1 MSCAQIS
8 IQEYI
13 LTKSYTPMNKISTD
27 VDSSCTK
34 TMSADTSENRTREEM
49 VAMKLL
55 PESNEKDVES
65 DYINTNNPSLFQC
78 KCTQSPCRCYLNKVG
93 ISINNVSPK
102 DLDSSYDDSKSKDN
116 FTSITLAD
124 YFDALTKQSN
134 KFRGTS
140 YSLLPREIISHYQMS
155 RNKSHLSTSISTSSK
170 QQFDADHNSK
180 SVHEQINS
188 NSDNNNNNN
197 NNNRSS
203 NYSSSTS
210 NNDSNEP
217 SFPVDYFN
225 YLKKRREFLTD
236 RLLSRYTELIK
247 LLNEE
252 LELTGYPPANY
263 LQHTHAYYEALE
275 AFKKIHGDDLS
286 DQIYEMITNNDS
298 GLRLKN
304 KGRHAKSTNFIP
316 MRGSRLQETSFM
328 LSPRIMRRASIKLS
342 SSVNCLLKTSHSS
355 LFIEDLCNQHH
366 GQSMNCD
373 EDSSSQI
380 LEDPNNSIN
389 FIKDNHND
397 TTNLIA
403 PTKKLVKE
411 STIMQKLNKSIPL
424 AFKSRFTTNL
434 VKSNYDI
441 HTSASSPSLCDSGIF
456 LRQTVETTTTKTTV
470 ETTTGAQFSSS
481 PPSSVST
488 VLTNTTQ
495 PLSSQSNNIITI
507 INPKEEICNPYNFKD
522 IQQAISWLEVEL
534 NAVKNIMLANM
545 KCADENKKNKAS
557 RKAYKL
563 AAKRNQET
571 ITNLENQIHGLQ
583 MYTQKRELFK
593 CSKYEN
599 TSICNS
605 DHYSTNQS
613 LLKVSSSSLSSP
625 LCSCSPSSSLLSNER
640 RSIDQPTNEIP
651 SKINIFKKYSEEF
664 NHSSITHFSVKDLL
678 FMQKDVDDE
687 KISRPVISY
696 HSNQRNLPQ
705 TSLQHTQLNNTK
717 TVNVNVEALKLLS
730 PSVSSKFLQSNK
742 IQDSSTGT
750 QKTMVSLKETTT
762 LPKDF
767 FNGGNDNNYENLS
780 EYEHQRDNNY
790 TTTTKSSSPVP
801 SSLLDMEES
810 QSYNTTVSTT
820 TRSFSDIGTQTINHD
835 TFDSYNK
842 NDNNNNIGLD
852 TSPNN
857 RLLLNGNH
865 TQDVYCG
872 SDQSSEMNSYHGSPS
887 YYQLSSDSSHKLKSN
902 CHQHQELSSSTKK
915 SFLNEN
921 KFQPAS
927 KQLNESQNSLLHLTK
942 SYRSPTLSS
951 FSSWSSTH
959 SLCSVNLIGQRES
972 AENNGSDTMPVN
984 KVLQSSHSTH
994 NIRSTPQKTLVDVE
1008 LNNHKSNH
1016 QIQSNGIKVPTS
1028 QTNYYLPIHQLH
1040 KNTNSTKNNISLH
1053 YLSCEQVQS
1062 PAFVNKTSKTS
1073 YYSPVSQNRS
1083 GQSIRKVIDYRNA
1096 LYSGFKRQNKGLH
1109 VTSSTLN
1116 LCQTPTDSPNHRRS
1130 GNHST
1135 RIIER
1140 ANL

>member
-1 MSCAQIS
+1 M
-8 IQEYI
+8 Y
-13 LTKSYTPMNKISTD
+13 
-27 VDSSCTK
+27 
-34 TMSADTSENRTREEM
+34 
-49 VAMKLL
+49 MK
-55 PESNEKDVES
+55 
-65 DYINTNNPSLFQC
+65 
-78 KCTQSPCRCYLNKVG
+78 
-93 ISINNVSPK
+93 
-102 DLDSSYDDSKSKDN
+102 
-116 FTSITLAD
+116 
-124 YFDALTKQSN
+124 
-134 KFRGTS
+134 
-140 YSLLPREIISHYQMS
+140 
-155 RNKSHLSTSISTSSK
+155 
-170 QQFDADHNSK
+170 
-180 SVHEQINS
+180 
-188 NSDNNNNNN
+188 
-197 NNNRSS
+197 
-203 NYSSSTS
+203 
-210 NNDSNEP
+210 
-217 SFPVDYFN
+217 
-225 YLKKRREFLTD
+225 
-236 RLLSRYTELIK
+236 
-247 LLNEE
+247 
-252 LELTGYPPANY
+252 ELTGYPPANY

>member
-13 LTKSYTPMNKISTD
+13 LTKSYIPMNKISTD
-27 VDSSCTK
+27 IDNSCTK
-34 TMSADTSENRTREEM
+34 IIPDISENRTREK
-49 VAMKLL
+49 VIDMKLL
-55 PESNEKDVES
+55 PESNKEDVES
-65 DYINTNNPSLFQC
+65 DYINTNNPNLFQC

-93 ISINNVSPK
+93 ISMDNVSSK
-102 DLDSSYDDSKSKDN
+102 DLDSSFDDSRN
-116 FTSITLAD
+116 TD
-124 YFDALTKQSN
+124 YFDALTKQPKS
-134 KFRGTS
+134 FRGTS
-140 YSLLPREIISHYQMS
+140 YSLLPREIISHYQMP
-155 RNKSHLSTSISTSSK
+155 RNQSHLSTSSISTSLK
-170 QQFDADHNSK
+170 QQFDSDHNNK
-180 SVHEQINS
+180 SVNEQIN
-188 NSDNNNNNN
+188 NSDNNNNN
-197 NNNRSS
+197 RIS

-217 SFPVDYFN
+217 FPVDYFN

-286 DQIYEMITNNDS
+286 DHIYDMITNNDS
-298 GLRLKN
+298 GLRLQN

-316 MRGSRLQETSFM
+316 VRGSRLQETSFM

-355 LFIEDLCNQHH
+355 LFIEDLCNQNH
-366 GQSMNCD
+366 GQSMPCD
-373 EDSSSQI
+373 EDNSSQI
-380 LEDPNNSIN
+380 LEDQNNSIH

-397 TTNLIA
+397 TTNSIA
-403 PTKKLVKE
+403 PTKKLIKE
-411 STIMQKLNKSIPL
+411 SSIMQKLNKSIPL

-434 VKSNYDI
+434 VKSNYDM
-441 HTSASSPSLCDSGIF
+441 HTYASSPSLCDSGIF
-456 LRQTVETTTTKTTV
+456 LRQTIETTTTKTTL
-470 ETTTGAQFSSS
+470 ETTTDPQFSSS
-481 PPSSVST
+481 PPSSVSA

-495 PLSSQSNNIITI
+495 PLSSQSNKIIAV

-599 TSICNS
+599 TSLCNS
-605 DHYSTNQS
+605 DHHSTSQS

-625 LCSCSPSSSLLSNER
+625 LCSCSPSSSLLSSER
-640 RSIDQPTNEIP
+640 RSIDQSTNEIP
-651 SKINIFKKYSEEF
+651 SKINILKKYSEKF
-664 NHSSITHFSVKDLL
+664 SNSSITHFSVKDL
-678 FMQKDVDDE
+678 FTQKDIGDG

-705 TSLQHTQLNNTK
+705 NSLQHTQMNNTK
-717 TVNVNVEALKLLS
+717 TVNANVEALKLLS

-742 IQDSSTGT
+742 VQDNSTGT
-750 QKTMVSLKETTT
+750 QQTMVSLKETTT
-762 LPKDF
+762 LTTDF
-767 FNGGNDNNYENLS
+767 VNGENDNNYENLS

-790 TTTTKSSSPVP
+790 TTTTKSSSSPVS

-820 TRSFSDIGTQTINHD
+820 TKSFSDIGIQTINHD
-835 TFDSYNK
+835 TFDGYHK
-842 NDNNNNIGLD
+842 NGNDNNIGLD

-857 RLLLNGNH
+857 QLLLNGNY
-865 TQDVYCG
+865 TQDIYHG
-872 SDQSSEMNSYHGSPS
+872 SDQSSEMNFYHDSPS
-887 YYQLSSDSSHKLKSN
+887 HYQLSSDSSYKLKSN
-902 CHQHQELSSSTKK
+902 RYQHQELSFNTKK
-915 SFLNEN
+915 SFSNGN
-921 KFQPAS
+921 KFQLTP
-927 KQLNESQNSLLHLTK
+927 KQLNESQNSLLPLTK
-942 SYRSPTLSS
+942 PYRSPTISS

-959 SLCSVNLIGQRES
+959 SLCSVNLIGQREF
-972 AENNGSDTMPVN
+972 AENNVSDIMPVK

-994 NIRSTPQKTLVDVE
+994 NIRSIPQKTLVDVD

-1028 QTNYYLPIHQLH
+1028 QTNYYLPIQQVQ
-1040 KNTNSTKNNISLH
+1040 KNTNSTKNNSNLH
-1053 YLSCEQVQS
+1053 YVSCEQVQS
-1062 PAFVNKTSKTS
+1062 PDYVNKTSKTC

-1083 GQSIRKVIDYRNA
+1083 GQSIRKVIDYRNP
-1096 LYSGFKRQNKGLH
+1096 LYPGFKRQNKGLD
-1109 VTSSTLN
+1109 VTSSTVN
-1116 LCQTPTDSPNHRRS
+1116 LFQTPTDSPNHRRS
-1130 GNHST
+1130 GNHPD

-1140 ANL
+1140 AKL

>member
-1 MSCAQIS
+1 MSCAKIG

-34 TMSADTSENRTREEM
+34 IIPDISENRKREK
-49 VAMKLL
+49 VVDMKLL

-65 DYINTNNPSLFQC
+65 DYINTNSPNLFQC

-93 ISINNVSPK
+93 TSMDNVSPK
-102 DLDSSYDDSKSKDN
+102 DLDSSLDDSRNKDN

-124 YFDALTKQSN
+124 YFDALTKQPKS
-134 KFRGTS
+134 FRGTS
-140 YSLLPREIISHYQMS
+140 YSLLPREIISHYQMP
-155 RNKSHLSTSISTSSK
+155 RNQSHLSTSSISTSSK
-170 QQFDADHNSK
+170 QQFDADHNNK
-180 SVHEQINS
+180 SANEQINN
-188 NSDNNNNNN
+188 NSDNNNNN
-197 NNNRSS
+197 RIS

-236 RLLSRYTELIK
+236 RLLSRYTELIN

-286 DQIYEMITNNDS
+286 DQIYDMITNNDS

-316 MRGSRLQETSFM
+316 VRGSRLQETSFM

-366 GQSMNCD
+366 GQSMPCD
-373 EDSSSQI
+373 EDNSSQI
-380 LEDPNNSIN
+380 LEDQNNSIH

-397 TTNLIA
+397 TTNSIA
-403 PTKKLVKE
+403 PTKKLIKE
-411 STIMQKLNKSIPL
+411 GTIMQKLNKSIPL
-424 AFKSRFTTNL
+424 SLKSRFTTNL
-434 VKSNYDI
+434 VKSNYDM

-456 LRQTVETTTTKTTV
+456 LRQTIETTTTKTTV
-470 ETTTGAQFSSS
+470 ETTTDAQFSPS

-488 VLTNTTQ
+488 ILTNTTQ
-495 PLSSQSNNIITI
+495 PLSSQSNKIIAV

-605 DHYSTNQS
+605 DHYSTGQS
-613 LLKVSSSSLSSP
+613 LLKVSSSSLSSQ
-625 LCSCSPSSSLLSNER
+625 LCSCSPSSSLLPSER
-640 RSIDQPTNEIP
+640 RSIDQSTNEIP
-651 SKINIFKKYSEEF
+651 SKINILKKYSEKF
-664 NHSSITHFSVKDLL
+664 NHSSITHSSVKDLL
-678 FMQKDVDDE
+678 FTQRDVDDG

-705 TSLQHTQLNNTK
+705 NSLQHTQLNNTK
-717 TVNVNVEALKLLS
+717 TVNANVEALKLLS
-730 PSVSSKFLQSNK
+730 PSVSLKFLQNNK
-742 IQDSSTGT
+742 VQNNSTGT
-750 QKTMVSLKETTT
+750 QQTMVSLKETTT
-762 LPKDF
+762 LTTDF
-767 FNGGNDNNYENLS
+767 VNGENDNNYENLS

-790 TTTTKSSSPVP
+790 TTTTKSSSSPVP

-810 QSYNTTVSTT
+810 QSYNTAVSTT
-820 TRSFSDIGTQTINHD
+820 SKSFSDIGTQTVNHD
-835 TFDSYNK
+835 TFDGYNK
-842 NDNNNNIGLD
+842 NGSNSNNIGLN

-857 RLLLNGNH
+857 QSLLNGNY
-865 TQDVYCG
+865 TQDIYRG
-872 SDQSSEMNSYHGSPS
+872 SDQSSEMNSYYGSPS
-887 YYQLSSDSSHKLKSN
+887 HYQLSSDSSHNLKSN
-902 CHQHQELSSSTKK
+902 CHQHQELSFNAKK
-915 SFLNEN
+915 SFLNGN
-921 KFQPAS
+921 KFQLAP
-927 KQLNESQNSLLHLTK
+927 KQLNGSQNSLLHLTK
-942 SYRSPTLSS
+942 SCRSPTLSS

-959 SLCSVNLIGQRES
+959 SLCSVNLIGQREF
-972 AENNGSDTMPVN
+972 AENNGSDTMPVK

-1016 QIQSNGIKVPTS
+1016 QIQSNEIKVPTS
-1028 QTNYYLPIHQLH
+1028 QTNYYLPIHQLQ
-1040 KNTNSTKNNISLH
+1040 KNTNSTKNNSSLH

-1062 PAFVNKTSKTS
+1062 PDFVNKTSKTC

-1083 GQSIRKVIDYRNA
+1083 GQSIRKVIDYRNP
-1096 LYSGFKRQNKGLH
+1096 LYPGFKRQNKGLH
-1109 VTSSTLN
+1109 VTSSTVN
-1116 LCQTPTDSPNHRRS
+1116 LCQTPTDSPNHKRS
-1130 GNHST
+1130 GNHPA

-1140 ANL
+1140 AKL